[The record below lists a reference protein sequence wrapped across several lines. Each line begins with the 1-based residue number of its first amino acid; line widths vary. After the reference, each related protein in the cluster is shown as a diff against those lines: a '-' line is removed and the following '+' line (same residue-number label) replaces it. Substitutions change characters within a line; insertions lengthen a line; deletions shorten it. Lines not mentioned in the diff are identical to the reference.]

1 VSKKTIAFTMPAAR
15 RAQHE
20 RAPVVL
26 DGLTGESVPF
36 LGDEQRLRDAGTSSR
51 TDEWVR
57 DRPSPD
63 AGAPS
68 PVRKPLPPPLPA
80 FAFGAGVTINLA
92 TERNLME
99 AMTLSFMVPF
109 ALGWFWF
116 AHAMARRQRLW
127 GL

>member
-1 VSKKTIAFTMPAAR
+1 MSKKTIAFTMPGPAR
-15 RAQHE
+15 GPREH
-20 RAPVVL
+20 APVVL

-36 LGDEQRLRDAGTSSR
+36 AAAEPSLRDAGTDSR

-63 AGAPS
+63 APGPS
-68 PVRKPLPPPLPA
+68 PLPDPPPLRA
-80 FAFGAGVTINLA
+80 FAVGASVTINLA
-92 TERNLME
+92 AERNLME
-99 AMTLSFMVPF
+99 AMTLSFMIPF

-127 GL
+127 GA

>member
-1 VSKKTIAFTMPAAR
+1 VSKKTIAFTMPATGR
-15 RAQHE
+15 GQRE

-36 LGDEQRLRDAGTSSR
+36 AAAEPSLRDAGTDSR

-57 DRPSPD
+57 DRPSRDAPGPSLLPD
-63 AGAPS
+63 
-68 PVRKPLPPPLPA
+68 PPPLRA
-80 FAFGAGVTINLA
+80 FAVGASVTINLA
-92 TERNLME
+92 AERNLME
-99 AMTLSFMVPF
+99 AMTLSFMIPF

-127 GL
+127 GV

>member
-1 VSKKTIAFTMPAAR
+1 MSKKTIAFTMPAAGR
-15 RAQHE
+15 RPRE

-26 DGLTGESVPF
+26 DGLTGDSVPF
-36 LGDEQRLRDAGTSSR
+36 AAAEASLRDAGGDSK

-57 DRPSPD
+57 DRPARD
-63 AGAPS
+63 AEAPS
-68 PVRKPLPPPLPA
+68 VVAEPPPLRA
-80 FAFGAGVTINLA
+80 LAVGASITINLA
-92 TERNLME
+92 ADRDLME

-127 GL
+127 GV

>member
-1 VSKKTIAFTMPAAR
+1 MSKKTIAFTMPATR
-15 RAQHE
+15 RGLRE

-26 DGLTGESVPF
+26 DGLTGDSVPF
-36 LGDEQRLRDAGTSSR
+36 LGDEQRLRDAGPSSR

-68 PVRKPLPPPLPA
+68 PVPEPPPLPA
-80 FAFGAGVTINLA
+80 FALGAGVTINLA

-116 AHAMARRQRLW
+116 AHAMARRQRIW
-127 GL
+127 GV

>member
-1 VSKKTIAFTMPAAR
+1 MSKKTIAFTMPASGR
-15 RAQHE
+15 GPRE

-36 LGDEQRLRDAGTSSR
+36 AADEQRLRDAGPDSR

-57 DRPSPD
+57 DRPSP
-63 AGAPS
+63 GAAEPS
-68 PVRKPLPPPLPA
+68 PVPDPPPLRA
-80 FAFGAGVTINLA
+80 FAGGAGVTINLGA
-92 TERNLME
+92 ERNLIE

-127 GL
+127 GV

>member
-1 VSKKTIAFTMPAAR
+1 MSKETIAFTMPATR
-15 RAQHE
+15 RGLRE

-68 PVRKPLPPPLPA
+68 PVPEPPPLPA

-109 ALGWFWF
+109 ALSWFWF
-116 AHAMARRQRLW
+116 AHAMARR
-127 GL
+127 

>member
-1 VSKKTIAFTMPAAR
+1 VSKKTIAFTMPATGR
-15 RAQHE
+15 GPRE

-36 LGDEQRLRDAGTSSR
+36 VADEQRLRDAGTNSK

-57 DRPSPD
+57 DRPLHD
-63 AGAPS
+63 AGGRS
-68 PVRKPLPPPLPA
+68 PVPEPPPLRA
-80 FAFGAGVTINLA
+80 LGFGAGVTINLA
-92 TERNLME
+92 ADRNLME

-116 AHAMARRQRLW
+116 AHAIERRQRLW
-127 GL
+127 GV

>member
-1 VSKKTIAFTMPAAR
+1 VSKKTIAFTMPTAGR
-15 RAQHE
+15 EPRE

-26 DGLTGESVPF
+26 DGVTGESVPF
-36 LGDEQRLRDAGTSSR
+36 AAAESSLRDAGPDSK

-57 DRPSPD
+57 DRSSRD
-63 AGAPS
+63 VAGPS
-68 PVRKPLPPPLPA
+68 PVPEPPPLPA
-80 FAFGAGVTINLA
+80 FAFGASVTINLA
-92 TERNLME
+92 AERDLME

-116 AHAMARRQRLW
+116 AHAMARRQQLW

>member
-1 VSKKTIAFTMPAAR
+1 MSKKTIAFTMPAAGR
-15 RAQHE
+15 EPRE

-26 DGLTGESVPF
+26 DGVTGESVPF
-36 LGDEQRLRDAGTSSR
+36 AAAESSLRDAGTDAK

-57 DRPSPD
+57 DRPSRD
-63 AGAPS
+63 VAGPS
-68 PVRKPLPPPLPA
+68 PVPEPPPLPA
-80 FAFGAGVTINLA
+80 FAVGASVTINLA
-92 TERNLME
+92 AERDLME

-116 AHAMARRQRLW
+116 AHAMARRQQLW